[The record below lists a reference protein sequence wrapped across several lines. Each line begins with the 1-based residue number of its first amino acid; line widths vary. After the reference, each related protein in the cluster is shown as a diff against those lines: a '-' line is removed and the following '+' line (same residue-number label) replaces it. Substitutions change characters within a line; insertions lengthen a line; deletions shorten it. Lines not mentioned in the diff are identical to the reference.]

1 MKIRNIF
8 GVTLL
13 SAMLSGCGLYPKFDK
28 SVELEVPDSL
38 YSYIEA
44 TSDTTSNIA
53 TIGWREFF
61 EDGKLQSLIELGL
74 ENNTDLNIAR
84 LNVEQAEVALKSAR
98 LAYTP
103 TLSVGVD
110 GALKNVAGTTTTS
123 YTLGAYASWE
133 VDVFGKLTSAKRE
146 SKAALEQSVAYAK
159 AVQTQ
164 LISSIAINYY
174 TLIMLDEQLKISEKT
189 LVMWENNIRT
199 MEGLYRAGRTENT
212 SVLQSKASHKA
223 LESSIVSIKE
233 SIQIAENNLSVLLKI
248 TPQHISRSESLG
260 LCSADKLSVG
270 VPLELLANR
279 PDVQVAEYSLMQAFY
294 AVGVARASLYP
305 SISLTGAI
313 TYSDGSGIVTNPKD
327 VISNLAGSI
336 LQPIFNRRTLRASL
350 EVSKMQQEQAMLT
363 FNQTVLD
370 AGAEVNTSLLECRSA
385 QERVEFEMSRI
396 EYLEGAVRSSELMMT
411 HGTSSYLEVLVAQQS
426 LLSAQLSFA
435 TTLFEQRQ
443 GAVNL
448 YRSLGGGIR

>member
-1 MKIRNIF
+1 MTKIKNILV
-8 GVTLL
+8 VTLL
-13 SAMLSGCGLYPKFDK
+13 SAMLSGCGLYQKFDK
-28 SVELEVPDSL
+28 NVELEVPDSL

-110 GALKNVAGTTTTS
+110 GALKSAAGTTTKS

-164 LISSIAINYY
+164 LVSSIAINYY
-174 TLIMLDEQLKISEKT
+174 TLVLLDEQLKISEKT
-189 LVMWENNIRT
+189 LEMWESNIRT

-233 SIQIAENNLSVLLKI
+233 SIQIAENNLSVLLRI
-248 TPQHISRSESLG
+248 TPQHISRSESLS

-279 PDVQVAEYSLMQAFY
+279 PDVQAAEYSLMQAFY

-305 SISLTGAI
+305 SISLTGSI
-313 TYSDGSGIVTNPKD
+313 TYSDGSLVTNPKD
-327 VISNLAGSI
+327 VILNLAGSI

-350 EVSKMQQEQAMLT
+350 EVSKLQQEQAMLT

-385 QERVEFEMSRI
+385 QERVEFELSRI

-411 HGTSSYLEVLVAQQS
+411 HGTTSYLEVLVAQQS